1 MSIQKETLA
10 IGDFMIRLRQFS
22 DPFALALF
30 GDDGS
35 EEKLSDIT
43 RLADEIRLLK
53 KEMKDLC
60 ASQLDAENIDS
71 FFKKWNNM
79 VFGVLY
85 AEENYR
91 KNGNISAQE
100 MKILKT
106 ALEEI
111 GEYCRSF

>member
-10 IGDFMIRLRQFS
+10 IRDFMTRLRQFS
-22 DPFALALF
+22 DPFAIALSS
-30 GDDGS
+30 GDIS
-35 EEKLSDIT
+35 EEKLSDLT

-53 KEMKDLC
+53 KEMVDICIPGSDSKT
-60 ASQLDAENIDS
+60 IDS

-85 AEENYR
+85 VEENYR

-100 MKILKT
+100 VKILKT

-111 GEYCRSF
+111 GEYSSSF